1 MDISQTIAEMKKDPD
16 FAKNTGMIL
25 IHNGI
30 VRAWSLKNRLAV
42 TDLEVISDYK
52 RIELLRS
59 EYEKKP
65 GIYKIII
72 QARSG
77 NLKPGDDLLFIIVA
91 GDIRENV
98 KPVMSELLDRIK
110 TECVQKKE
118 RHLSN

>member
-30 VRAWSLKNRLAV
+30 VRAWSLKNRSTV
-42 TDLEVISDYK
+42 TELEVISDHE

-65 GIYKIII
+65 GIYRIVI

-91 GDIRENV
+91 GDIRKNV